1 MGDWVQQV
9 VGQLGYL
16 GVALLMFAETA
27 FPPIP
32 SEVIMPLAGL
42 ESARGAMSLTGA
54 ILAGTI
60 GAMAGNVCWYAL
72 ARTLGAERFRP
83 FVDRWGRVLTLEW
96 SDVERGRGWFERRG
110 AAFVC
115 LGRLVPTV
123 RSIVS
128 IPAGLLRMPLP
139 SFLLWS
145 TLGTAGWT
153 ALLAVAGN
161 RLGTRYG
168 DVAGYVGPVAT
179 GVIVVIAASYVY
191 RVATWRRRSS

>member
-1 MGDWVQQV
+1 MGEWVQRLVEQM
-9 VGQLGYL
+9 GYL
-16 GVALLMFAETA
+16 GVALLMFAETI

-42 ESARGAMSLTGA
+42 EGARGSMSLAGA
-54 ILAGTI
+54 IAAGTI

-72 ARTLGAERFRP
+72 ARVLGVDRFRP
-83 FVDRWGRVLTLEW
+83 FVERYGRVLTLDWRE
-96 SDVERGRGWFERRG
+96 VERGRDWFERRG

-128 IPAGLLRMPLP
+128 VPAGLLAMPILP
-139 SFLLWS
+139 FLLWS
-145 TLGTAGWT
+145 TLGTGAWT
-153 ALLAVAGN
+153 AVLAYAGY

-168 DVAGYVGPVAT
+168 DVAGYVSPVAT
-179 GVIVVIAASYVY
+179 GVLVLVVALYLW
-191 RVATWRRRSS
+191 RVATWRRRR